1 MYWASLPMHR
11 RHVLSCNLLLIPLS
25 FQSPAFI
32 QTNPFL
38 SFMGTILRHHKGFL
52 YVVVLPN
59 LDRQV
64 MMVTTAT
71 KVDMGSLNHSIQ
83 CAKTRANL
91 QVCIIHAYPSLTK
104 NGMNWQIVVKL
115 PSIRFHENQ
124 LSVYVLVHE
133 PTGRQI
139 WRLTDV
145 PLQLLAVNAPKWTEY
160 FTLHSIVLET
170 KFTWLHC
177 YFKL

>member
-1 MYWASLPMHR
+1 
-11 RHVLSCNLLLIPLS
+11 
-25 FQSPAFI
+25 
-32 QTNPFL
+32 
-38 SFMGTILRHHKGFL
+38 MGTILRHHKGFL

-104 NGMNWQIVVKL
+104 NGMN
-115 PSIRFHENQ
+115 
-124 LSVYVLVHE
+124 
-133 PTGRQI
+133 
-139 WRLTDV
+139 
-145 PLQLLAVNAPKWTEY
+145 
-160 FTLHSIVLET
+160 
-170 KFTWLHC
+170 
-177 YFKL
+177 